1 MLSELFILQILS
13 SRFSDLGGVEEAL

>member
-1 MLSELFILQILS
+1 MLSELLIQLILS